1 MKNIINKLKGKC
13 MNLHFQGK
21 ESYEY

>member
-1 MKNIINKLKGKC
+1 MKIIINKLNGKC

-21 ESYEY
+21 ESCEY

>member
-1 MKNIINKLKGKC
+1 MD
-13 MNLHFQGK
+13 LHFQGK

>member
-1 MKNIINKLKGKC
+1 MKNIIDKLNGKC

>member
-1 MKNIINKLKGKC
+1 MKNIINKLNGKC
-13 MNLHFQGK
+13 MDLHFQGK